1 MSSGLSPSPSP
12 QYQTVRPSLS
22 QPTTNIRPLPT
33 MAHSPA
39 SAWDNEVLN
48 IVPKYS
54 PSRRGFVTPTTD
66 FDALMHFAHS
76 GPAPAQ
82 PQNKKRKRGNGQEK
96 GEQKAER
103 KEPGMNC
110 SGTTDT
116 PLMSWLRRAKEMG
129 LRPGGGTAAAGNG
142 GEGSSTAAGPMT
154 SHSTNQG
161 GTMGDSHSTGD
172 AGTMGSAGV
181 GHSTAGLGTMG
192 GSGERGQT
200 KRAARRTRGVPKR
213 AYTWKDPSKKNK
225 AGLKDRMGEGKGK
238 GKVDKG
244 KGRDE

>member
-33 MAHSPA
+33 TAHSPA
-39 SAWDNEVLN
+39 SASDNEVPN
-48 IVPKYS
+48 IIPKYT
-54 PSRRGFVTPTTD
+54 PPRRGFVTPTTD

-76 GPAPAQ
+76 GPAPTQ
-82 PQNKKRKRGNGQEK
+82 PQGKKRKQGNGK
-96 GEQKAER
+96 GKGKQNAER

-110 SGTTDT
+110 SGTTNT
-116 PLMSWLRRAKEMG
+116 PLMSWLKRTKEMG

-142 GEGSSTAAGPMT
+142 GEGSSTSAGTME
-154 SHSTNQG
+154 SHSTHQG
-161 GTMGDSHSTGD
+161 GTMDDSHSTGD

>member
-1 MSSGLSPSPSP
+1 
-12 QYQTVRPSLS
+12 
-22 QPTTNIRPLPT
+22 

-192 GSGERGQT
+192 RSGGRGRT
-200 KRAARRTRGVPKR
+200 KRASRRTRGAPGV
-213 AYTWKDPSKKNK
+213 
-225 AGLKDRMGEGKGK
+225 LII
-238 GKVDKG
+238 
-244 KGRDE
+244 GRTPARRTSLG